1 MAQAW
6 SPAAHDRE
14 DQLHVGGIGIL
25 MLGNAY
31 QNGSGQCPMSP
42 AALQKLAPSESPEH
56 GLGNNR
62 NHKPAAKVVPVPGDR
77 SEEHTSELQSLMRN
91 SYAVFCL
98 KKKKNQ
104 NTNTTILTQ
113 RLQTTIRPKQ
123 ETDYTTTTIRNTHK
137 QARAVHRNALANHQ
151 LLYSKRQTLPI
162 YSIKTTSH
170 SLLRIN

>member
-6 SPAAHDRE
+6 SPAVHDRE

-62 NHKPAAKVVPVPGDR
+62 NHNHAAEVVPVLGG
-77 SEEHTSELQSLMRN
+77 
-91 SYAVFCL
+91 
-98 KKKKNQ
+98 
-104 NTNTTILTQ
+104 
-113 RLQTTIRPKQ
+113 
-123 ETDYTTTTIRNTHK
+123 YTVNRHSG
-137 QARAVHRNALANHQ
+137 ARAFQQ
-151 LLYSKRQTLPI
+151 LRHPWRCVSV
-162 YSIKTTSH
+162 
-170 SLLRIN
+170 

>member
-1 MAQAW
+1 MLLSGREGGPRPTVGNMAQAW

-62 NHKPAAKVVPVPGDR
+62 NR
-77 SEEHTSELQSLMRN
+77 SEERRVGKECVSTCRSRWAPYN
-91 SYAVFCL
+91 
-98 KKKKNQ
+98 
-104 NTNTTILTQ
+104 
-113 RLQTTIRPKQ
+113 
-123 ETDYTTTTIRNTHK
+123 
-137 QARAVHRNALANHQ
+137 
-151 LLYSKRQTLPI
+151 
-162 YSIKTTSH
+162 
-170 SLLRIN
+170 

>member
-1 MAQAW
+1 MLLSGREGGPRPTVGNMAQAW

-62 NHKPAAKVVPVPGDR
+62 
-77 SEEHTSELQSLMRN
+77 SEEHTSELQSLMRI

-98 KKKKNQ
+98 KKKNKH
-104 NTNTTILTQ
+104 II
-113 RLQTTIRPKQ
+113 QT
-123 ETDYTTTTIRNTHK
+123 
-137 QARAVHRNALANHQ
+137 
-151 LLYSKRQTLPI
+151 
-162 YSIKTTSH
+162 
-170 SLLRIN
+170 

>member
-42 AALQKLAPSESPEH
+42 AALQKLAPSESPQH

-62 NHKPAAKVVPVPGDR
+62 NHKPAAKVVQVPGDKIVSR
-77 SEEHTSELQSLMRN
+77 HSDTRAFSEWRIPERFVSVSSLPVNRQFGAQTQSEMGAPHLPPANRQSD
-91 SYAVFCL
+91 AGC
-98 KKKKNQ
+98 
-104 NTNTTILTQ
+104 
-113 RLQTTIRPKQ
+113 
-123 ETDYTTTTIRNTHK
+123 
-137 QARAVHRNALANHQ
+137 
-151 LLYSKRQTLPI
+151 
-162 YSIKTTSH
+162 
-170 SLLRIN
+170 

>member
-1 MAQAW
+1 MLLSGREGGPRPTVGNMAQAW

-62 NHKPAAKVVPVPGDR
+62 NNKI
-77 SEEHTSELQSLMRN
+77 SEESRVGKESVRKSKYRWSPN
-91 SYAVFCL
+91 N
-98 KKKKNQ
+98 KKKKN
-104 NTNTTILTQ
+104 
-113 RLQTTIRPKQ
+113 
-123 ETDYTTTTIRNTHK
+123 
-137 QARAVHRNALANHQ
+137 
-151 LLYSKRQTLPI
+151 
-162 YSIKTTSH
+162 
-170 SLLRIN
+170 